1 MRKFHINNKRA
12 RLLKRALFLQA
23 VCRSQEPRSWSVR
36 IEAVMMYTG
45 GEKTGGDGPK
55 RFRLYE
61 TMVEYVV
68 RRDLFSVDLLE
79 FDSLQRI
86 YLDLD
91 RLLENWILIA
101 VFVDMVHIGSGAALS
116 WGD

>member
-1 MRKFHINNKRA
+1 MRKIRIDNKRA

-36 IEAVMMYTG
+36 IEAVMMYIG
-45 GEKTGGDGPK
+45 GEKVDGDGPK

-61 TMVEYVV
+61 CMIEYVV
-68 RRDLFSVDLLE
+68 CKDFFSVDLME